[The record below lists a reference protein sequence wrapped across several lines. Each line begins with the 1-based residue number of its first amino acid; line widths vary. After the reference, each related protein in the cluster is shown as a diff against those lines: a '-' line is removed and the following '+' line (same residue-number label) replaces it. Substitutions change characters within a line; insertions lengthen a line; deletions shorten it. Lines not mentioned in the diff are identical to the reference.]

1 MAISLKV
8 LAPNKNVYQG
18 EAEEVILPSTTGQLV
33 YYLDISL

>member
-18 EAEEVILPSTTGQLV
+18 EAEEVILPSKNIKMLGNLST
-33 YYLDISL
+33 